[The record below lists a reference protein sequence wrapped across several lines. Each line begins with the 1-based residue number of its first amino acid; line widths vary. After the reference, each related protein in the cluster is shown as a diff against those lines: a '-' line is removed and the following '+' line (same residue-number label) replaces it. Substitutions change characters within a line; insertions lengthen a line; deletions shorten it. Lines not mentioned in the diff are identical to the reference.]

1 MINAS
6 HSAPPTS
13 GTPHL
18 SIDDSCMRL
27 AAGSMTGSAQRSR
40 IAGEQTVAKTRFSC
54 VQLRSALVK
63 RCNAARES
71 WGAVGQSSTLRC
83 VGNALAIASFLLS
96 PCRFTTG
103 SECFVGNLEGKT
115 RISTASLAYW

>member
-1 MINAS
+1 MIIAS
-6 HSAPPTS
+6 HSVPLEGGIPLLAF
-13 GTPHL
+13 
-18 SIDDSCMRL
+18 DDSCTRL

-40 IAGEQTVAKTRFSC
+40 IAGEQTMAKTRFSC
-54 VQLRSALVK
+54 AQLRSALVK

-71 WGAVGQSSTLRC
+71 LGAAGQSSTLRYA
-83 VGNALAIASFLLS
+83 GNALAIASFLLS
-96 PCRFTTG
+96 PSRITTG